1 MPIHV
6 WATWAALLLLVAVA
20 SVLSGAFLTKVN
32 LLNIM
37 TQSSI
42 IAIIGVGMTFVIVT
56 GGIDLSVGSMVALA
70 SVLMALALGK
80 GAGLAASVSLGMAVG
95 MLGGVIQGAGIAVF
109 RIPPFIM
116 TLAGMTVFRGI
127 ARIVSECRPISLPY
141 EMEDPVARI
150 AEAKVFGEIPLPIL
164 YMFAVYF
171 AGYILLRHTHW
182 GAYTLAVGGNEEAAR
197 LSGIGV
203 RRVKTLVY
211 ALSGLCAGLA
221 AIVGVARVGGGEPT
235 AGLLFELDAIASVV
249 IGGTVLTGGKGGL
262 SGTLAGALLL
272 QVLLNLFNLTGV
284 PSAYQ
289 EVFKGLIIVAAVL
302 MQFKK
307 QH

>member
-1 MPIHV
+1 
-6 WATWAALLLLVAVA
+6 
-20 SVLSGAFLTKVN
+20 
-32 LLNIM
+32 
-37 TQSSI
+37 
-42 IAIIGVGMTFVIVT
+42 
-56 GGIDLSVGSMVALA
+56 
-70 SVLMALALGK
+70 
-80 GAGLAASVSLGMAVG
+80 MAVG

-109 RIPPFIM
+109 RVPPFIM

-127 ARIVSECRPISLPY
+127 ARIVSEGRPISLPY